1 VGRKQ
6 SLRVNGH
13 FETNVEWSGIMGD
26 NNKERE
32 AGILS
37 KRLDKRESDEVSVDE
52 RDIGLNEAEPF
63 KLEDMERDRI
73 KYEDK
78 EEYYESEIK

>member
-1 VGRKQ
+1 
-6 SLRVNGH
+6 
-13 FETNVEWSGIMGD
+13 MGD

>member
-1 VGRKQ
+1 
-6 SLRVNGH
+6 
-13 FETNVEWSGIMGD
+13 MGD

-52 RDIGLNEAEPF
+52 RDIELSEAEPF

-73 KYEDK
+73 EYEDK
-78 EEYYESEIK
+78 GEYYESKIK

>member
-1 VGRKQ
+1 
-6 SLRVNGH
+6 
-13 FETNVEWSGIMGD
+13 MGD

-32 AGILS
+32 ARILS

-52 RDIGLNEAEPF
+52 RDIELSEAEPF

-73 KYEDK
+73 EYEDK
-78 EEYYESEIK
+78 GEYYESKIK